1 MADGRLSGKAD
12 WKSEERKAAILQM
25 ALKSRRSVMETGC
38 RQVAAGWKTSH
49 RKRLK
54 RQRWK
59 MQGMAEEM
67 YVQYETEDRLK
78 EECGVF
84 GMYDFDGR
92 DVASTIYY
100 GLLALQHRGQES
112 CGIAV
117 SDTNGPKRSVRSEK
131 HMGLVNES
139 FAPESIERLNG
150 DIGVGHVRY
159 STAGSSTRENAQP
172 LVLNYV
178 KGTLGLAHNGNLI
191 NTPELRRELEY
202 TGAIFQTTIDS
213 EVIAYYIARERLN
226 SASVEEAV
234 GRAMNKIKGAYSLV
248 VMSPRKLIGARDP
261 FGFRPLCIGKRDNA
275 YILASES
282 CALDTVGAEFVRDV
296 LPGEVVT
303 ISPEKGIESDLSHAL
318 PREKEARCV
327 FEYIYFARPD
337 SVIDG
342 MSVYHSRILAGK
354 FLAMDSPVEADLVV
368 GVPESGNCAAL
379 GYSLQ
384 SGIPYGSAFVKNAY
398 IGRTF
403 IKPGQKS
410 RESSV
415 QVKLNPIREAVEGKR
430 IIMIDDSIVRGTTS
444 DRIVKMLREAGA
456 KEVHMRVSSPPF
468 LWPCYFGT
476 DVPAREQLIA
486 YKHSVEEIRQIIGTD
501 SLAYLKAERLK
512 EIVNNLGICQGCFTG
527 KYPLDPP
534 KEDIRGEFER

>member
-1 MADGRLSGKAD
+1 M
-12 WKSEERKAAILQM
+12 M
-25 ALKSRRSVMETGC
+25 
-38 RQVAAGWKTSH
+38 
-49 RKRLK
+49 
-54 RQRWK
+54 
-59 MQGMAEEM
+59 
-67 YVQYETEDRLK
+67 K

-84 GMYDFDGR
+84 GMYDFDGG

-117 SDTNGPKRSVRSEK
+117 SDTKGPKGKVLSSK
-131 HMGLVNES
+131 DMGLVNEA
-139 FAPESIERLNG
+139 FTPEILERLKG

-191 NTPELRRELEY
+191 NTPKLRKELEY

-213 EVIAYYIARERLN
+213 EVIAYFVARERLH
-226 SASVEEAV
+226 SKTVEEAV
-234 GRAMNKIKGAYSLV
+234 GRAMKKIKGAYSLII
-248 VMSPRKLIGARDP
+248 MSPRKLIGARDP

-275 YILASES
+275 YVLASET

-296 LPGEVVT
+296 EPGEIVT
-303 ISPEKGIESDLSHAL
+303 ISPDKGIESDKSMCISREQHAG
-318 PREKEARCV
+318 CV

-337 SVIDG
+337 SYIDG
-342 MSVYHSRILAGK
+342 MSVYNSRILAGK
-354 FLAMDSPVEADLVV
+354 FLAIDSPVDADLVV

-379 GYSLQ
+379 GYAMQ
-384 SGIPYGSAFVKNAY
+384 SGIPYGQAFVKNSY
-398 IGRTF
+398 VGRTF
-403 IKPGQKS
+403 IKPRQKN

-415 QVKLNPIREAVEGKR
+415 QVKLNALKDAVEGRR

-444 DRIVKMLREAGA
+444 DRIVHMLREAGA
-456 KEVHMRVSSPPF
+456 EEVHMRVSSPPF

-486 YKHSVEEIRQIIGTD
+486 YNRTVDEICRLIGAD
-501 SLAYLKAERLK
+501 SLGYLREERLS
-512 EIVNNLGICQGCFTG
+512 EIVGGREICRGCFTG
-527 KYPLDPP
+527 KYPMEPP
-534 KEDIRGEFER
+534 EEDIRGDFEK

>member
-1 MADGRLSGKAD
+1 MTENYS
-12 WKSEERKAAILQM
+12 IQM
-25 ALKSRRSVMETGC
+25 EVTDKIR
-38 RQVAAGWKTSH
+38 
-49 RKRLK
+49 
-54 RQRWK
+54 
-59 MQGMAEEM
+59 
-67 YVQYETEDRLK
+67 

-84 GMYDFDGR
+84 GMYDFSGN

-100 GLLALQHRGQES
+100 GLFALQHRGQES

-117 SDTNGPKRSVRSEK
+117 SDTKGPKGKVISSK
-131 HMGLVNES
+131 DMGLIHEV
-139 FAPESIERLNG
+139 FTPESLDRLKG

-159 STAGSSTRENAQP
+159 STAGGSTRENAQP
-172 LVLNYV
+172 LVLSYV

-191 NTPELRRELEY
+191 NAPELRRELEY

-213 EVIAYYIARERLN
+213 EVIAYHIARERLN
-226 SASVEEAV
+226 SATVEEAV

-248 VMSPRKLIGARDP
+248 IMSPRKLIGARDP
-261 FGFRPLCIGKRDNA
+261 FGFKPLCIGKRDNA
-275 YILASES
+275 YILASET
-282 CALDTVGAEFVRDV
+282 CALDTIGAEFVRDV
-296 LPGEVVT
+296 LPGEIVT
-303 ISPEKGIESDLSHAL
+303 ISPEYGIQSDTSHCIT
-318 PREKEARCV
+318 PEKQARCI

-337 SVIDG
+337 SYIDG
-342 MSVYHSRILAGK
+342 VSVYNSRIMAGK

-384 SGIPYGSAFVKNAY
+384 SGIPYGQAFVKNGY
-398 IGRTF
+398 VGRTF
-403 IKPGQKS
+403 IKPKQKT

-415 QVKLNPIREAVEGKR
+415 QVKLNALREAVDGKR

-444 DRIVKMLREAGA
+444 DRIVRMLREAGA

-486 YKHSVEEIRQIIGTD
+486 YNRSVEEIRSIIGAD
-501 SLAYLKAERLK
+501 SLGYLKLERL
-512 EIVNNLGICQGCFTG
+512 EELVGGNLAICKGCFTG
-527 KYPLDPP
+527 EYPITPP
-534 KEDIRGEFER
+534 EEDIRGEFEK

>member
-1 MADGRLSGKAD
+1 MKTATDMDNLFIM
-12 WKSEERKAAILQM
+12 EEPDK
-25 ALKSRRSVMETGC
+25 
-38 RQVAAGWKTSH
+38 
-49 RKRLK
+49 
-54 RQRWK
+54 
-59 MQGMAEEM
+59 
-67 YVQYETEDRLK
+67 LK

-84 GMYDFDGR
+84 GMYDFGR
-92 DVASTIYY
+92 GDVASTIYY

-117 SDTNGPKRSVRSEK
+117 SDTQGPKGKVISAKE
-131 HMGLVNES
+131 MGLLNET
-139 FAPESIERLNG
+139 FTPEMLEKLKGN
-150 DIGVGHVRY
+150 IGVGHVRY

-191 NTPELRRELEY
+191 NAPELRHELEY

-213 EVIAYYIARERLN
+213 EVIAYHIARERLN
-226 SASVEEAV
+226 TATVEAAV
-234 GRAMNKIKGAYSLV
+234 GRAMQKIKGAYSLV
-248 VMSPRKLIGARDP
+248 IMSPRKLIGARDP

-275 YILASES
+275 YILASET
-282 CALDTVGAEFVRDV
+282 CALDTIGAEYIRDV
-296 LPGEVVT
+296 LPGEIVT
-303 ISPEKGIESDLSHAL
+303 ISPDKGIESDTSMCIAQ
-318 PREKEARCV
+318 REHARCV

-337 SVIDG
+337 SYIDG
-342 MSVYHSRILAGK
+342 VSVYNARMSAGK

-384 SGIPYGSAFVKNAY
+384 SAIPYGQAFVKNSY
-398 IGRTF
+398 VGRTF
-403 IKPGQKS
+403 IKPKQKN

-415 QVKLNPIREAVEGKR
+415 QVKLNALREAVSGKR
-430 IIMIDDSIVRGTTS
+430 IVMIDDSIVRGTTS
-444 DRIVKMLREAGA
+444 DRIVRMLREAGA

-486 YKHSVEEIRQIIGTD
+486 FNRSVEEICKVIGAD
-501 SLAYLKAERLK
+501 SLAYLKVERL
-512 EIVNNLGICQGCFTG
+512 EEMVNGLGICKGCFTG
-527 KYPLDPP
+527 EYPLVPP
-534 KEDIRGEFER
+534 NEDIRGEYEQ

>member
-1 MADGRLSGKAD
+1 MK
-12 WKSEERKAAILQM
+12 KE
-25 ALKSRRSVMETGC
+25 SV
-38 RQVAAGWKTSH
+38 RQSF
-49 RKRLK
+49 R
-54 RQRWK
+54 
-59 MQGMAEEM
+59 
-67 YVQYETEDRLK
+67 EDK
-78 EECGVF
+78 PGEECGVF
-84 GMYDFDGR
+84 GVYDFDGQ

-100 GLLALQHRGQES
+100 GLFALQHRGQES

-117 SDTNGPKRSVRSEK
+117 SDTAGPKGKVLSYK
-131 HMGLVNES
+131 DMGLLNEV
-139 FAPESIERLNG
+139 FTPETLERLKG

-191 NTPELRRELEY
+191 NAPELRRELEY

-226 SASVEEAV
+226 SKSVEEAV
-234 GRAMNKIKGAYSLV
+234 GRAMQKIKGAYSLI

-275 YILASES
+275 YILASET
-282 CALDTVGAEFVRDV
+282 CALDTIGASFVRDV
-296 LPGEVVT
+296 EPGEIVT
-303 ISPEKGIESDLSHAL
+303 ISPEKGIESDRSMCI
-318 PREKEARCV
+318 PRQQHARCV

-337 SVIDG
+337 SYIDG
-342 MSVYHSRILAGK
+342 ISVYNSRILAGK
-354 FLAMDSPVEADLVV
+354 YLAMDSPVEADLVV

-384 SGIPYGSAFVKNAY
+384 SGIPYGQAFVKNSY
-398 IGRTF
+398 VGRTF

-415 QVKLNPIREAVEGKR
+415 QVKLNVLREAVEGKR

-444 DRIVKMLREAGA
+444 DRIVHMLREAGA
-456 KEVHMRVSSPPF
+456 REVHMRVSSPPF

-476 DVPAREQLIA
+476 DVPARQQLIA
-486 YKHSVEEIRQIIGTD
+486 YNRSVEEICSIIGAD
-501 SLAYLKAERLK
+501 SLGYLRKERLR
-512 EIVNNLGICQGCFTG
+512 EIVDNWEICMGCFDG
-527 KYPLDPP
+527 VYPMEPP
-534 KEDIRGEFER
+534 PEDIRGEFEQ